1 MFKDSNSYNQAIKRI
16 VFLQGL
22 ERDDRITADDLNE
35 LRELEVAAQQYEDV
49 MDAEAQAE
57 YEFMLRFEDAFMAH
71 QDR

>member
-1 MFKDSNSYNQAIKRI
+1 MFKDSNAYNQAIKRI
-16 VFLQGL
+16 VFLQDL
-22 ERDDRITADDLNE
+22 ERDDRITADDLYE

>member
-22 ERDDRITADDLNE
+22 ERDDRITADDLYE

-57 YEFMLRFEDAFMAH
+57 YEFMLRFEDAFMAY

>member
-22 ERDDRITADDLNE
+22 ERDDRITADDLYE